1 MIRRHR
7 FKVRTWIT
15 LAAIAGGGLLPG
27 TCMIRTREA
36 LVQGSKSFL
45 ANVLLNPQNIADLP
59 FDEAADNLADGG

>member
-1 MIRRHR
+1 
-7 FKVRTWIT
+7 
-15 LAAIAGGGLLPG
+15 
-27 TCMIRTREA
+27 MIRTREA